1 MELFHLK
8 NLLGIRGVLLA
19 LWLILFVLS
28 ILLVVSG
35 IKIERKSVKT
45 ILIIFGVLLALASL
59 FLFMYTF
66 IFGFNS

>member
-1 MELFHLK
+1 MELFHSK

-66 IFGFNS
+66 VNAKLE

>member
-28 ILLVVSG
+28 ILLIVSG